1 MGATLLVHFRHSN
14 RAELLRHVGQASDA
28 TVIRLAQ
35 LKALVMAHGTS
46 EYLAPTK
53 ALWLLDGIIRKE
65 AAMLAFER
73 LFLGLGL
80 TLLAA
85 LPLLLLMQRG
95 HFFRQTD
102 GLDH

>member
-1 MGATLLVHFRHSN
+1 M
-14 RAELLRHVGQASDA
+14 
-28 TVIRLAQ
+28 
-35 LKALVMAHGTS
+35 
-46 EYLAPTK
+46 
-53 ALWLLDGIIRKE
+53 IRKQ

-80 TLLAA
+80 ILIFA

-95 HFFRQTD
+95 HFVRQAE